1 MVQMNDQKEWITC
14 WQCDG
19 HCLVGHDCGEDT
31 CCCLEPEDNVVC
43 DVCDVCDGKGLQ
55 MSEVKRYNR
64 EDFLGEVKP
73 SRWESLVLKSAY
85 DALKNERDEYKS
97 KLDIAIKAL
106 HEARDELLVI
116 SCATRFGDRIQA
128 ANADA
133 AKRAVD
139 VADITLQK
147 LRGEKC

>member
-1 MVQMNDQKEWITC
+1 M
-14 WQCDG
+14 
-19 HCLVGHDCGEDT
+19 
-31 CCCLEPEDNVVC
+31 
-43 DVCDVCDGKGLQ
+43 
-55 MSEVKRYNR
+55 KRYNR